1 MQSKFRRL
9 NKIKCLLFTIST
21 K

>member
-1 MQSKFRRL
+1 MQSKFCRL